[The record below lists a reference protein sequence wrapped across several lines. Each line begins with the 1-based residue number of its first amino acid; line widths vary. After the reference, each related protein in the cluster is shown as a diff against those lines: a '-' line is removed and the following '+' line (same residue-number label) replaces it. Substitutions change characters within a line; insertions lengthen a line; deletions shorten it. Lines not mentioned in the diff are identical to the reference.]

1 MPFIAAAGISAA
13 ATIGVTAM
21 QMANQPSDA
30 AGQQATQ
37 DAEQQAQNE
46 STLQQQQMVAG
57 TNIYNGLSPYDQQYE
72 QEAAGSSAQQA
83 SNANSYENQYQS
95 TYAPLMS
102 QYASEAENYAN
113 PNSGMAASQQGAAT
127 ADVANSYA
135 AARTQATSNL
145 ESYGIDPSQT
155 RYAALDLGTQVS
167 QAAAEAGA
175 GTQSRVNTQNQ
186 GLAMQA
192 QAIQQGS
199 MLPNAAAQA
208 YAGANATGSAG
219 VAAGNIQSSEFGALE
234 GSPTAYGNLANSAL
248 GVQGSSA
255 ANVDKQ
261 NAANTATENQ
271 QLGQIGQGIGTLAGA
286 GLEYNQYQGMQ
297 SGSSGGGLPN
307 WDSNTQQ

>member
-297 SGSSGGGLPN
+297 SGSSGGLPN